1 MGLSEDII
9 SSFSEVSSPG
19 KPNRARAAILGL
31 YTLALSKGAEKT
43 LGSLM
48 ETPFFS
54 SFLESTDDY
63 VAFKILVETYKMVI
77 PAEKLAELDK
87 DVEFCMQEV
96 RENKKETE
104 EGKLTLEQLAATLS
118 MF

>member
-1 MGLSEDII
+1 
-9 SSFSEVSSPG
+9 
-19 KPNRARAAILGL
+19 
-31 YTLALSKGAEKT
+31 
-43 LGSLM
+43 
-48 ETPFFS
+48 
-54 SFLESTDDY
+54 
-63 VAFKILVETYKMVI
+63 MVI